1 MSALALEK
9 LFKEASI
16 FIAKNPKTKKKY
28 KVDVLKYKV
37 EEIKDDK

>member
-9 LFKEASI
+9 LFKEASV

-28 KVDVLKYKV
+28 KIDIMNYKV
-37 EEIKDDK
+37 EEIKNDK